1 MGLRILLVDE
11 NPVFRAS
18 VVQLL
23 GRIPGA
29 NVVCQ
34 VPSVGDARALLTQ
47 WRPDLVLMD
56 VTAARTG
63 CLEMA
68 QALREASV
76 RPKVVCLSIYDEP
89 QYRLASAEL
98 GTTFVSKA
106 DLVAELLPILEQLG
120 MQMPPA
126 WQPTM
131 PPDDAVDVSI

>member
-1 MGLRILLVDE
+1 MELRILLVDE

-18 VVQLL
+18 VVRFL

-29 NVVCQ
+29 NVVGQ
-34 VPSVGDARALLTQ
+34 VPSVGDAHALLTT

-68 QALREASV
+68 RALQEAPL
-76 RPKVVCLSIYDEP
+76 RPKVVCLSIYDDP

-98 GTTFVSKA
+98 GNTFVSKA

-120 MQMPPA
+120 LQMPPA

-131 PPDDAVDVSI
+131 PPERAVLGST